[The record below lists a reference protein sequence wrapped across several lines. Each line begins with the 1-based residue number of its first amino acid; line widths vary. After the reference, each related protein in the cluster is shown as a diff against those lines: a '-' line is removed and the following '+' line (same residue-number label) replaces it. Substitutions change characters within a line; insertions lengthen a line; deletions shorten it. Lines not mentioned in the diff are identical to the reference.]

1 MKQTIYIDILVG
13 VNLFINYFLLL
24 ITAHFMCAKW
34 KPIRLVF
41 GELLSGLFSL
51 YILIPEINIFLSI
64 IVKILM
70 SVIIVLTVFG
80 FKNIKIFLK
89 LLTCFYITS
98 FAFSGTMFALWIIFK
113 PNGMAMGNGI
123 VYFNISPAIFV
134 ISTIVC
140 YFIIETLN
148 RFLGKSKIKNF
159 FCTVTV
165 IINNKSNE
173 LKAKID
179 TGNLLREPFS
189 NLPVIV
195 MRKSY
200 ANKIIPNCLKDYFN
214 ANLISDDN
222 AKKFAQFRIRM
233 IPVKTVSGNAVF
245 PAFRPDA
252 IITSDGIRQNAYIAI
267 CPDNTLSP
275 EIEALINPDLIN
287 T

>member
-1 MKQTIYIDILVG
+1 M
-13 VNLFINYFLLL
+13 
-24 ITAHFMCAKW
+24 
-34 KPIRLVF
+34 
-41 GELLSGLFSL
+41 
-51 YILIPEINIFLSI
+51 
-64 IVKILM
+64 
-70 SVIIVLTVFG
+70 
-80 FKNIKIFLK
+80 
-89 LLTCFYITS
+89 
-98 FAFSGTMFALWIIFK
+98 
-113 PNGMAMGNGI
+113 
-123 VYFNISPAIFV
+123 
-134 ISTIVC
+134 
-140 YFIIETLN
+140 
-148 RFLGKSKIKNF
+148 
-159 FCTVTV
+159 
-165 IINNKSNE
+165 
-173 LKAKID
+173 KAKID